1 MNNYFYSLVKIIAE
15 LPHSWQKIVIHG
27 NSCIILYITDIIMQ
41 SHAACDKDVNNSQD
55 QLGEIMP

>member
-1 MNNYFYSLVKIIAE
+1 MKIIAE
-15 LPHSWQKIVIHG
+15 SPHSWQKIVIHG

-41 SHAACDKDVNNSQD
+41 SHAACDKVVNDSQD